1 MLLFRSASVAV
12 AKKKKKKS
20 LQQAAAGA
28 VLSLEVPRNWSVS
41 LGFLI
46 CGFSFV
52 NTDQWMTLQF
62 FSSEVFQGH
71 EKLAFVTARL
81 ICYGKTVICLGFT
94 TGLSAKSPEL
104 EKFAL
109 CEVNFVLSTQTLNNR
124 YDRFIKQISKTPRAV
139 TSISHKKNLKSAT
152 CQTEQVR
159 YCNSKK
165 NKLLFC
171 LQAFISG

>member
-1 MLLFRSASVAV
+1 M
-12 AKKKKKKS
+12 
-20 LQQAAAGA
+20 
-28 VLSLEVPRNWSVS
+28 LSLEVPRNWSVS